1 MCTRELSETREVLK
15 LIGRR
20 RVSVVWFHRVAGPEK
35 TRTASKS
42 RFFSRPTRIKKS
54 LASRRSAL
62 ANQIAAM
69 PETSPA
75 GKGKPTR
82 ASSGGHTRTLP
93 VARYAPERE
102 RFPQRVP
109 RAPPP
114 RAAARQRASLHVWP
128 DARDRQMHATRSST
142 WRHRRGWLARA
153 PAPPPRSGRPRTSK
167 PERKERDRVPPPPL
181 SPCASPAG

>member
-1 MCTRELSETREVLK
+1 MCTRELSETREVD
-15 LIGRR
+15 RSSTFR
-20 RVSVVWFHRVAGPEK
+20 RVVSSGRGPEK

-42 RFFSRPTRIKKS
+42 RFFFVPLES

-82 ASSGGHTRTLP
+82 AGSRGHTRTLP